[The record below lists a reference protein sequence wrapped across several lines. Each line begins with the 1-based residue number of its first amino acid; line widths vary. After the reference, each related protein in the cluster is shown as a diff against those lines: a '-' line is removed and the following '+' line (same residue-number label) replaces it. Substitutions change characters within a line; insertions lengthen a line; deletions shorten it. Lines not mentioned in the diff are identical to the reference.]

1 MRLASIVKRS
11 VMNGPGV
18 RLVAVSQGCH
28 YNCPGCHSQNL
39 RSKEGGVEMTAE
51 EFLEFLDPETTGI
64 TLSGGEPLLQ
74 LDECVAFLKAAKE
87 KGLHTMLYTGMQEE
101 VWFSKEPNICEM
113 RDKVEPYLDMIK
125 IGPFDECSRNTVL
138 MARGSSNQTVYE
150 LQRFTSDNEDG
161 ERSFIYAYNVVQGE
175 HKPFVT
181 SEFKKTFRSRA
192 SEIAPAPVGTFNGDI
207 EYGKD
212 HFSPNDL

>member
-39 RSKEGGVEMTAE
+39 RPKEGGVEMTAE

-87 KGLHTMLYTGMQEE
+87 RGLHTMLYTGMQEE
-101 VWFSKEPNICEM
+101 VWFSLEPHIVAM

-138 MARGSSNQTVYE
+138 MARGSNNQTVYE
-150 LQRFTSDNEDG
+150 LQRYTCDNEDG
-161 ERSFIYAYNVVQGE
+161 ERSFVYAYNVIKGE
-175 HKPFVT
+175 SEPFVT
-181 SEFKKTFRSRA
+181 SEFKKTFRSRT
-192 SEIAPAPVGTFNGDI
+192 SKIAPAPIGTSDW
-207 EYGKD
+207 
-212 HFSPNDL
+212 DLKHR